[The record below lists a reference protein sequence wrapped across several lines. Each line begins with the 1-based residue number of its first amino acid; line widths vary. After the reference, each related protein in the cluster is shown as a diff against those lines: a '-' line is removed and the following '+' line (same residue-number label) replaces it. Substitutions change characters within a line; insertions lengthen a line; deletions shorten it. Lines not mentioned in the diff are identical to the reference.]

1 MKFKKVTLATLLVVS
16 AVTAASSAYAVNTI
30 KWTGSITAASCNI
43 DNDSADQKISLGDF
57 SKALLEKNRETS
69 PEQFHIKLL
78 DCDASAG
85 SGKGQVTVTF
95 TGSKSGDDLA
105 LNGPMA
111 NDVAL
116 RILNTQGGNVKI
128 GTPTAPESIGNG
140 TNVLSFQAKLVTT
153 AASGSVTPGEFDT
166 TANFRLDYP

>member
-16 AVTAASSAYAVNTI
+16 AVSAVSSVYAANTI
-30 KWTGSITAASCNI
+30 KWKGSITSASCNI
-43 DNDSADQKISLGDF
+43 DNDSADQNISLGDF

-78 DCDASAG
+78 DCDASVGAG
-85 SGKGQVTVTF
+85 TVAVTF
-95 TGSKSGDDLA
+95 TGSKSGNDLA

-116 RILNTQGGNVKI
+116 RILDTLGGDVVI
-128 GTPTAPESIGNG
+128 GTPTPAKSIRNG
-140 TNVLSFQAKLVTT
+140 TNVLSFQAKLVTSAT
-153 AASGSVTPGEFDT
+153 SGSVTPGEFDT